1 MTAQNKLTKNRS
13 SLAYPVLYKSKKVS
27 LIDVLDRILDK
38 GAVVDGE
45 LTIRIADIDLIF
57 VGLRLLV
64 TSVSRAEK
72 LRKGNGIQRPGA
84 EVAPQRVER
93 LSQGTRGNSAAQRK
107 GNIGTGT
114 FKPTK
119 EDLEYLQELE
129 REIQKAERNIPK
141 IIDAGNP
148 KKAERGIAKLVLTL
162 VEFIRKVLEKESMRR
177 IDAGNLSDIEIQ
189 KLGLTLKALEKKIEE
204 LKAVFGIKE
213 KLNLE
218 LGPLGNLM

>member
-1 MTAQNKLTKNRS
+1 MTNQSKPKRNGLIT
-13 SLAYPVLYKSKKVS
+13 YPVLYKRRKVS
-27 LIDVLDRILDK
+27 LVDVLDRVLDK

-57 VGLRLLV
+57 IGLRLLV

-72 LRKGNGIQRPGA
+72 LRKSNGIQKM
-84 EVAPQRVER
+84 
-93 LSQGTRGNSAAQRK
+93 S
-107 GNIGTGT
+107 
-114 FKPTK
+114 KPTK

-129 REIQKAERNIPK
+129 REIQKAEINIPK

>member
-1 MTAQNKLTKNRS
+1 MINQSKQNKNGLV
-13 SLAYPVLYKSKKVS
+13 AYPDLYKRKAVT
-27 LIDVLDRILDK
+27 LVDVLDRILDK

-45 LTIRIADIDLIF
+45 LAIRIADIDLIF
-57 VGLRLLV
+57 IGLRLLV
-64 TSVSRAEK
+64 TSISRVEK
-72 LRKGNGIQRPGA
+72 LRKGNGIQKK
-84 EVAPQRVER
+84 
-93 LSQGTRGNSAAQRK
+93 L
-107 GNIGTGT
+107 
-114 FKPTK
+114 KPTK

-129 REIQKAERNIPK
+129 REIQKAERDIPR
-141 IIDAGNP
+141 IIDAGSP

-162 VEFIRKVLEKESMRR
+162 VEFIRKILEKEAMRR
-177 IDAGNLSDIEIQ
+177 IEIGNLSDTEIQ

>member
-1 MTAQNKLTKNRS
+1 MIDRNKLIKNRS
-13 SLAYPVLYKSKKVS
+13 SIVYPRLHKNKKVS
-27 LIDVLDRILDK
+27 LVDVLDRILDK

-45 LTIRIADIDLIF
+45 AVIRIADIDLVFI
-57 VGLRLLV
+57 GLRLLV

-72 LRKGNGIQRPGA
+72 LKRGNGIQK
-84 EVAPQRVER
+84 E
-93 LSQGTRGNSAAQRK
+93 S
-107 GNIGTGT
+107 
-114 FKPTK
+114 KPTK
-119 EDLEYLQELE
+119 EDLEYLRELE
-129 REIQKAERNIPK
+129 KEIVKAERNIPK

-162 VEFIRKVLEKESMRR
+162 VEFIRQILEKESIRR

>member
-1 MTAQNKLTKNRS
+1 MTARSKLIKNS
-13 SLAYPVLYKSKKVS
+13 NSIAYPALYKSKKVS
-27 LIDVLDRILDK
+27 LVDVLDRILDK

-45 LTIRIADIDLIF
+45 AVIRIADIDLVFI
-57 VGLRLLV
+57 GLRLLV
-64 TSVSRAEK
+64 TSISRAEK
-72 LRKGNGIQRPGA
+72 LREGNGIQKK
-84 EVAPQRVER
+84 
-93 LSQGTRGNSAAQRK
+93 L
-107 GNIGTGT
+107 
-114 FKPTK
+114 KPTK

-129 REIQKAERNIPK
+129 REIQKAEKNIPR

-162 VEFIRKVLEKESMRR
+162 VEFIRKILEKESMRR
-177 IDAGNLSDIEIQ
+177 IDTGNLSDVEIQ

>member
-1 MTAQNKLTKNRS
+1 MINKRKLNKNGLTAHPALYKRKAV
-13 SLAYPVLYKSKKVS
+13 SLA
-27 LIDVLDRILDK
+27 DVLDRILEK

-57 VGLRLLV
+57 IGLRLLI

-72 LRKGNGIQRPGA
+72 LKKGNGSDNESR
-84 EVAPQRVER
+84 
-93 LSQGTRGNSAAQRK
+93 
-107 GNIGTGT
+107 
-114 FKPTK
+114 PTK
-119 EDLEYLQELE
+119 EDLRHIQELE
-129 REIQKAERNIPK
+129 KEIVKAERNIPR

-148 KKAERGIAKLVLTL
+148 KKAGRGIAKLVLTL
-162 VEFIRKVLEKESMRR
+162 VEFIRIILEKEAVRR
-177 IDAGNLSDIEIQ
+177 IDKGNLTEIEIQ
-189 KLGLTLKALEKKIEE
+189 KLGMTLKALEKKIEE

>member
-1 MTAQNKLTKNRS
+1 MTVQNKLTKNRN

-27 LIDVLDRILDK
+27 LVDVLDRVLDK

-57 VGLRLLV
+57 IGLRLLV

-72 LRKGNGIQRPGA
+72 LRGGNGINNR
-84 EVAPQRVER
+84 
-93 LSQGTRGNSAAQRK
+93 S
-107 GNIGTGT
+107 
-114 FKPTK
+114 KPTK
-119 EDLEYLQELE
+119 EDLQYIQELE
-129 REIQKAERNIPK
+129 KEIIKAEINIPK

-162 VEFIRKVLEKESMRR
+162 VEFIRKILEKESMRR